1 MSNSIRLRFQCN
13 ILLLP
18 TEIVALFLIVAKI
31 NQCLSKTTWKLKS
44 MIAKLTVEEADLIEA
59 QLRNEL
65 KLKTNLLETIP

>member
-1 MSNSIRLRFQCN
+1 MNSSIRLRFQFN
-13 ILLLP
+13 ILLHP

-65 KLKTNLLETIP
+65 KLKTNLLETLP

>member
-1 MSNSIRLRFQCN
+1 MSSSIRLRFQCN

-65 KLKTNLLETIP
+65 KLKTNLLETLP

>member
-1 MSNSIRLRFQCN
+1 MSSSIRLRFQCN

>member
-1 MSNSIRLRFQCN
+1 MSSSIQLRFQCN

-18 TEIVALFLIVAKI
+18 TEIVALFLIVVKI

-59 QLRNEL
+59 QLRNE
-65 KLKTNLLETIP
+65 

>member
-1 MSNSIRLRFQCN
+1 MNSSIRLRFQCN

-65 KLKTNLLETIP
+65 KLKTNLLETLP